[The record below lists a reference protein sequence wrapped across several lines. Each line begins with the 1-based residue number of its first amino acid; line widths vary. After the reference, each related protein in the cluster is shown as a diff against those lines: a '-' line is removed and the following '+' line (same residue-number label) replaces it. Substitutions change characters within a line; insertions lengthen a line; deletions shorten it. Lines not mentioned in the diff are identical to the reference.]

1 MSFSRRVE
9 LRPSTD
15 HLDRNMSSVV
25 SGSLSFG
32 LIPPEHWYQPEW
44 IDEEKATQS
53 RNQMVAENVIYGGT
67 HAIF

>member
-1 MSFSRRVE
+1 
-9 LRPSTD
+9 
-15 HLDRNMSSVV
+15 MSSGV

-44 IDEEKATQS
+44 IDEEKATAS

-67 HAIF
+67 HVVFYSYHAFTERLALGSVSYVE

>member
-1 MSFSRRVE
+1 MSFSRRAE
-9 LRPSTD
+9 LGPSTD
-15 HLDRNMSSVV
+15 RSYRNMSNAV

-67 HAIF
+67 HAIL

>member
-1 MSFSRRVE
+1 MGFARRVE
-9 LRPSTD
+9 LRPSAD
-15 HLDRNMSSVV
+15 HLYRNMSSVV